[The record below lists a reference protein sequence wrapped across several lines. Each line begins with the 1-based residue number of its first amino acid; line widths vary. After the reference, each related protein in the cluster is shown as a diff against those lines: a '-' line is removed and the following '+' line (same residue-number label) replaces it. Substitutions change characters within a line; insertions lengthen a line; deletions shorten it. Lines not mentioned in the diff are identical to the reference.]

1 MKAIKRVLAVR
12 NGKIVLNLPDDFQT
26 DRVEV
31 IVLSYETGAEP
42 SGDLVGDWQKD
53 FLSVS
58 EWDEDKT
65 VPRVLPRSQAPA
77 WERTCREA
85 PASR

>member
-42 SGDLVGDWQKD
+42 SGDLVGDWKKD

-58 EWDEDKT
+58 QWDADKT
-65 VPRVLPRSQAPA
+65 VPRVSSWPI
-77 WERTCREA
+77 ETF
-85 PASR
+85 